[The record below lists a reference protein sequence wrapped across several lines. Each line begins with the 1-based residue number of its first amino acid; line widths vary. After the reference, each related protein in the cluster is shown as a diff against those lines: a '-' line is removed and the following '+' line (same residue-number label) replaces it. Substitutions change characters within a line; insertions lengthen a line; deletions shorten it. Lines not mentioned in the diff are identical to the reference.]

1 MSVINKRIADIF
13 DEIADL
19 LEIEADNPFRIRAY
33 RNGARFLRGLGRD
46 VSEMV
51 ERGDDLT
58 KLPNIGRDLDA
69 KIREII
75 NTDRCETLEKLHDQI
90 PATLRELLRVPGL
103 GVKRAQNLFLEL
115 KIASLDE
122 LRQAAE
128 QHKIRDLP
136 GFGAAIEQTI
146 LDSLTRGRPNSA

>member
-33 RNGARFLRGLGRD
+33 HNGARFLRGLGID

-75 NTDRCETLEKLHDQI
+75 NTDRCETLEKLHGQI

-103 GVKRAQNLFLEL
+103 GAKRAQNLFLEL
-115 KIASLDE
+115 KITSLDE

-136 GFGAAIEQTI
+136 GFGTAFEQRI
-146 LDSLTRGRPNSA
+146 LDSLTRGGRDSA